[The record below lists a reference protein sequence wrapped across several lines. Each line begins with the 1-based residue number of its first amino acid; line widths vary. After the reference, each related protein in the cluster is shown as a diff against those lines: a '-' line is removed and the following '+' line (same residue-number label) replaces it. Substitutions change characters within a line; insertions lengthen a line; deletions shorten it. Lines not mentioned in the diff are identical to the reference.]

1 MGRFVNPDNSAFQVA
16 LNSKIYVD
24 KTGLLEYTNS
34 VLGTSNAYI
43 CNSRPRR
50 FGKSYAANM
59 LTAYYSK
66 GCDSETMFSD
76 LSISQSPDFK
86 MHLNK
91 YDVIHID
98 IQWFLANCSN
108 ADEVIAF
115 IINSVLTE
123 LKGTYPGILSDNIKT
138 LPNALSLIRETNGQ
152 KFIIIIDEWDVLIR
166 DESANT
172 GVLDEYI
179 NFLRGLFKGTEP
191 TKYIQLAYLTGIL
204 PIKKEK
210 TQSALNNFD
219 EFTMLSASDL
229 APYVGFTED
238 EVKTLSEQYHQDF
251 DKVKK
256 WYNGYLLSGH
266 QVYNPKA
273 VVSVMLRH
281 EFKSYWSETASYET
295 IVPLINMNYDGLK
308 SAIIEMLSG
317 TSTKVNTASFK
328 NDITTIHNK
337 DDVLTYMIHLGYLGY
352 DQTRKMAFIPNEEIR
367 QELALAFEICE
378 NCIVKKHS
386 RPV

>member
-66 GCDSETMFSD
+66 GCNSETMFSD
-76 LSISQSPDFK
+76 LSIVQSPDFK

-91 YDVIHID
+91 YDVIRID

-115 IINSVLTE
+115 IIDSVLTE
-123 LKGTYPGILSDNIKT
+123 LKGIYPGILSDNIKT

-179 NFLRGLFKGTEP
+179 NFLRGLF
-191 TKYIQLAYLTGIL
+191 
-204 PIKKEK
+204 
-210 TQSALNNFD
+210 
-219 EFTMLSASDL
+219 
-229 APYVGFTED
+229 
-238 EVKTLSEQYHQDF
+238 
-251 DKVKK
+251 
-256 WYNGYLLSGH
+256 
-266 QVYNPKA
+266 
-273 VVSVMLRH
+273 
-281 EFKSYWSETASYET
+281 
-295 IVPLINMNYDGLK
+295 
-308 SAIIEMLSG
+308 
-317 TSTKVNTASFK
+317 
-328 NDITTIHNK
+328 
-337 DDVLTYMIHLGYLGY
+337 
-352 DQTRKMAFIPNEEIR
+352 
-367 QELALAFEICE
+367 
-378 NCIVKKHS
+378 
-386 RPV
+386 